1 MIFNDA
7 WRVFSKKI
15 NGLKSILQYDDS
27 LNLASNI

>member
-1 MIFNDA
+1 MILMMLGEF
-7 WRVFSKKI
+7 FSKKI